1 MKFGDDM
8 VSTQLFQRAENGD
21 TLAQGELFHQYYP
34 ASYRLAYSLLNH
46 KEDAE
51 EVAQDAL
58 TYALM
63 NLDRFDSAKG
73 AFTSWLYTIT
83 ISRCRNKRRRKQF
96 AEIPLVGWLV
106 GEKKQTGSPLNPS
119 EQSVSQQEAHTA
131 VCNAIQSLPDKQREA
146 IVLRY
151 YHDLNYGEIGE
162 IVGCSATTAQSR
174 VWVAQKR
181 LQGLLANQMGIQER
195 GQA

>member
-1 MKFGDDM
+1 M

-21 TLAQGELFHQYYP
+21 TLAQDELFRQYYP
-34 ASYRLAYSLLNH
+34 SSYRLAYSLLNQ

-63 NLDRFDSAKG
+63 NLGKFNSVKG

-83 ISRCRNKRRRKQF
+83 VSRCRNKRRRKQL
-96 AEIPLVGWLV
+96 AEIPLLGWLV
-106 GEKKQTGSPLNPS
+106 GETKLAGTPLNPP
-119 EQSVSQQEAHTA
+119 EQAASQREEQTA
-131 VCNAIQSLPDKQREA
+131 VSSAIQSLPDKQREA
-146 IVLRY
+146 VVLRY
-151 YHDLNYGEIGE
+151 FHNLNYGEIGE
-162 IVGCSATTAQSR
+162 IVGCSANTAQSR
-174 VWVAQKR
+174 VWLAQKR
-181 LQGLLANQMGIQER
+181 LHGILVNQMGIQER